1 MLLKGSARVAEIP
14 TYTTTIQYH
23 TTQYMK
29 TIKSTYIPEL
39 ASKTLAQIDAA
50 MASMTVTGCI
60 DQINWPELYPV
71 APQTTFI
78 LAHTDHML
86 YVRYEVKGEVPL
98 ATKTNDLEL
107 VNEDACVEIFIADQ
121 DNTHYWNFEFNP
133 AGVCN
138 ASHRKERKVDVVR
151 LNAEQLTSIQRY
163 GQQLCAAHWTLLIGI
178 PLSLIELDLTKEHSR
193 RANLYKCGDKTPMK
207 HYASW
212 NPIKAEAPAFHLP
225 AFFGE
230 VIFE

>member
-1 MLLKGSARVAEIP
+1 
-14 TYTTTIQYH
+14 
-23 TTQYMK
+23 MK
-29 TIKSTYIPEL
+29 TTKSIYLPEL
-39 ASKTLAQIDAA
+39 SGLSLAKIDAA
-50 MASMTVTGCI
+50 LAAAPVAGEI
-60 DQINWPELYPV
+60 DTLNWVEQYPV
-71 APQTTFI
+71 APRTTFTI
-78 LAHTDHML
+78 AHTNEML

-107 VNEDACVEIFIADQ
+107 VNEDACVEIFIGDA

-151 LNAEQLTSIQRY
+151 LNAEQLASIQRY
-163 GQQLCAAHWTLLIGI
+163 GQQLCAAHWTLLVGI
-178 PLSLIELDLTKEHSR
+178 PLALIDLDLTRERAR

-212 NPIKAEAPAFHLP
+212 NPIEAEVPAFHLP
-225 AFFGE
+225 EYFGE
-230 VIFE
+230 IQF

>member
-1 MLLKGSARVAEIP
+1 
-14 TYTTTIQYH
+14 
-23 TTQYMK
+23 MK
-29 TIKSTYIPEL
+29 TTKSIYLPEL
-39 ASKTLAQIDAA
+39 EGLSLAKIDAKLA
-50 MASMTVTGCI
+50 NMPIAGKI
-60 DQINWPELYPV
+60 DTLNWVGQYPT
-71 APQTTFI
+71 APDAKFT
-78 LAHTDHML
+78 LAHTDEML
-86 YVRYEVKGEVPL
+86 YVRFEVKGEVPL

-107 VNEDACVEIFIADQ
+107 VNEDACVEMFIGNA
-121 DNTHYWNFEFNP
+121 DNTRYWNFEFNP

-138 ASHRKERKVDVVR
+138 ASNRKERKVDVVR
-151 LNAEQLTSIQRY
+151 LNAEQLKSIQRY

-212 NPIKAEAPAFHLP
+212 NPIEAEAPAFHLP
-225 AFFGE
+225 EYFGE

>member
-1 MLLKGSARVAEIP
+1 
-14 TYTTTIQYH
+14 
-23 TTQYMK
+23 MK

-39 ASKTLAQIDAA
+39 ASKTLAQIDTA

-78 LAHTDHML
+78 LAHTDQML
-86 YVRYEVKGEVPL
+86 YVRYEVKGELPL

-107 VNEDACVEIFIADQ
+107 VNEDACVEIFIGDK

-151 LNAEQLTSIQRY
+151 LNPEQLASIQRY

-178 PLSLIELDLTKEHSR
+178 PLSLIDLDLTKEHSR
-193 RANLYKCGDKTPMK
+193 RANLYKCGDKTAMK

-212 NPIKAEAPAFHLP
+212 NPIEAEAPAFHLP

-230 VIFE
+230 IQF

>member
-1 MLLKGSARVAEIP
+1 
-14 TYTTTIQYH
+14 
-23 TTQYMK
+23 MK
-29 TIKSTYIPEL
+29 TTKSIYLPEL
-39 ASKTLAQIDAA
+39 SGLSLAKIDAA
-50 MASMTVTGCI
+50 LAAAPVAGGI
-60 DQINWPELYPV
+60 DTLNWVEQYPV
-71 APQTTFI
+71 APRTTFTI
-78 LAHTDHML
+78 AHTSEML

-107 VNEDACVEIFIADQ
+107 VNEDACVEIFIGDA

-151 LNAEQLTSIQRY
+151 LNAEQLASIQRY
-163 GQQLCAAHWTLLIGI
+163 GQQLCAAHWTLLVGI
-178 PLSLIELDLTKEHSR
+178 PLALIDLDLTRERAR

-212 NPIKAEAPAFHLP
+212 NPIEAEAPAFHLP
-225 AFFGE
+225 EFFGE
-230 VIFE
+230 IQF

>member
-1 MLLKGSARVAEIP
+1 
-14 TYTTTIQYH
+14 
-23 TTQYMK
+23 MK
-29 TIKSTYIPEL
+29 TTKSIYLPEL
-39 ASKTLAQIDAA
+39 SELSLAKIDAILA
-50 MASMTVTGCI
+50 AASVAGEI
-60 DQINWPELYPV
+60 DTLNWVEQYPV
-71 APQTTFI
+71 APRTTFTI
-78 LAHTDHML
+78 AHTNEML

-107 VNEDACVEIFIADQ
+107 VNEDACVEIFIGDA

-151 LNAEQLTSIQRY
+151 LNAEQLASIQRY
-163 GQQLCAAHWTLLIGI
+163 GQQLCAAHWTLLVGI
-178 PLSLIELDLTKEHSR
+178 PLALIDLDLTRERAR

-212 NPIKAEAPAFHLP
+212 NPIEAEVPAFHLP
-225 AFFGE
+225 EFFGE
-230 VIFE
+230 IQF

>member
-1 MLLKGSARVAEIP
+1 
-14 TYTTTIQYH
+14 
-23 TTQYMK
+23 MK
-29 TIKSTYIPEL
+29 QIKSTYLPEL
-39 ASKTLAQIDAA
+39 GGLSLAKVDAA
-50 MASMTVTGCI
+50 LAAMPVTDKI
-60 DQINWPELYPV
+60 EQINWPEQYPA
-71 APQTTFI
+71 APQTTFT

-107 VNEDACVEIFIADQ
+107 VNEDACVEIFIGDE

-133 AGVCN
+133 TGVCN
-138 ASHRKERKVDVVR
+138 ASYRKERKVDVVR
-151 LNAEQLTSIQRY
+151 LNPEQLDSIQRY
-163 GQQLCAAHWTLLIGI
+163 GQQLCAAHWTLLIDI
-178 PLSLIELDLTKEHSR
+178 PLSLIDLDLTKESSR

-212 NPIKAEAPAFHLP
+212 NPIEAEAPAFHLP

-230 VIFE
+230 IQF